1 MAFEYDQE
9 SNKITCPRSN
19 NGSLE
24 VSVSGIEMGADDV
37 VEMYIMEASAKKQKL
52 RSMVVKPVNGKC
64 NFSLESGN
72 TGLLP
77 PGRYLWNLRI
87 VTLPQYDEHGNLT
100 TAGDG
105 GNAVT
110 VWNYP
115 PDFVVLEV

>member
-37 VEMYIMEASAKKQKL
+37 VEMYIMEASARRQKL
-52 RSMVVKPVNGKC
+52 RSMVAKPVNGKC
-64 NFSLESGN
+64 NFSLESSN
-72 TGLLP
+72 TDLLP

-87 VTLPQYDEHGNLT
+87 VTLPQYDECGNLT

-115 PDFVVLEV
+115 PEIGRAHV

>member
-24 VSVSGIEMGADDV
+24 VSVSGIEMSADDV
-37 VEMYIMEASAKKQKL
+37 VEMYIMEASARRQKL
-52 RSMVVKPVNGKC
+52 RSMVAKPVNGTC

-72 TGLLP
+72 TDLLP

-87 VTLPQYDEHGNLT
+87 VTLPQYDECGNLT

-105 GNAVT
+105 GNAIT
-110 VWNYP
+110 IWNYP

>member
-24 VSVSGIEMGADDV
+24 VSVTGIEMAKGDV
-37 VEMYIMEASAKKQKL
+37 VEMYIMEASARRQKL
-52 RSMVVKPVNGKC
+52 RSMVVSPVNGRC

-72 TGLLP
+72 TDILP

-100 TAGDG
+100 TASAG